1 MTVSKD
7 QFIERARVVHGDAY
21 DYSRVVMRGMRNKV
35 EIVCPKHGPFWQRPG
50 DHVRGQG
57 CRECA
62 KAKRAATNLERYG
75 ATTVMNSEHG
85 RKKARETS
93 LRNWDTEHPMQ
104 STVVK
109 ERYKAAIRREY
120 GVDWALAA
128 PEVRAKRETTMVE
141 RHGDAVPMRCDDSR
155 AKAQET
161 ARERY
166 GADWAIAS
174 DVVQE
179 HIKETCQE
187 RFGVDWPM
195 QSSEVRER
203 MAAGLVAKLGVEH
216 ALESDEV
223 KARMVER
230 SREQWGTDWPCQTE
244 AVKAAIQQSC
254 LKKFGVPS
262 PMQAPEVIA
271 RGFATKKANGTM
283 SSSSCEDDLYEL
295 LCEQFGKD
303 DVDRQHR
310 DAERYPF
317 ACDFYVRSLDLFI
330 ELNASWTHGGHW
342 FDPNSPNDIVKL
354 EEWADKAKRGHEF
367 YDSAMET
374 WVIRDPR
381 KRDWA
386 RSKGINYLVFWDN
399 DLTDAKAW
407 LASLRRD
414 EEMI

>member
-7 QFIERARVVHGDAY
+7 QFIERTRVVHGDMY
-21 DYSRVVMRGMRNKV
+21 DYSRVVMHGMRNKV
-35 EIVCPKHGPFWQRPG
+35 EIVCLKHGSFWQRPG

-62 KAKRAATNLERYG
+62 KVKRAATNLERYG

-85 RKKARETS
+85 RKKSRETS
-93 LRNWDTEHPMQ
+93 LRNWGTEHPMQ

-109 ERYKAAIRREY
+109 ERHKATIRREY

-128 PEVRAKRETTMVE
+128 PEVRAKRDATMVE
-141 RHGDAVPMRCDDSR
+141 RHGDAVPMRCDDLR

-179 HIKETCQE
+179 HIKATCQE

-195 QSSEVRER
+195 QSPEVRER
-203 MAAGLVAKLGVEH
+203 MTAGLVAKFGVEH

-244 AVKAAIQQSC
+244 AVKAAIQQS
-254 LKKFGVPS
+254 KVENGTANTS
-262 PMQAPEVIA
+262 APE
-271 RGFATKKANGTM
+271 
-283 SSSSCEDDLYEL
+283 EELYEL
-295 LCEQFGKD
+295 LCEQFGAD

-342 FDPNSPNDIVKL
+342 FDPNSPNDIAKL

-374 WVIRDPR
+374 WVIRDLR

-407 LASLRRD
+407 FASLCRD